1 VVAAPVQPA
10 TATAPTTA
18 PAEQA
23 RPTVTSAAP
32 APATSTAGLAPLVL
46 RASAESWIEV
56 VDARGQVQYSR
67 LMRAG
72 EVADLQVQTPV
83 KLRVG
88 NVSGTQLSLRGEPV
102 DLQARSRDNVARLEL
117 P

>member
-1 VVAAPVQPA
+1 VA
-10 TATAPTTA
+10 
-18 PAEQA
+18 
-23 RPTVTSAAP
+23 
-32 APATSTAGLAPLVL
+32 TAGLAPLVL
-46 RASAESWIEV
+46 RASADSWVEV

-88 NVSGTQLSLRGEPV
+88 NVSGTHLSLRGAAV